1 MENDINKTID
11 SSIEKLAGLVGA
23 QQDGQ
28 KALHLS
34 QSALNLAQAKSVLQ
48 NCKLVGSSESKK

>member
-34 QSALNLAQAKSVLQ
+34 QSALNLAQQ
-48 NCKLVGSSESKK
+48 NQSFKIVN